1 MYGENRAIV
10 LDRDRGDWTDKR
22 RGGGGGSKK
31 QEPMQNIKYNIN
43 APSQREDWPY
53 ATHSILLTG
62 RYSTPHLAALPLP
75 YPTLDFSGCCIYIV

>member
-43 APSQREDWPY
+43 TPSQLED
-53 ATHSILLTG
+53 
-62 RYSTPHLAALPLP
+62 
-75 YPTLDFSGCCIYIV
+75 